1 MSKKSVPCYIPNGGE
16 HFIVNIPLGQFT
28 RVRLKN
34 FCKELLANLQTFE
47 TMFVAKATQ
56 RNIMLLQGLV
66 ALLDIDYKPKK
77 NRAQAIELTAAN
89 EENLKPETCVVSDE
103 RVVNVVD
110 LSVRFGLIVL
120 LFLAAFHL
128 NYLECH

>member
-47 TMFVAKATQ
+47 TMFVAKATEKNVQ
-56 RNIMLLQGLV
+56 LLQGLV
-66 ALLDIDYKPKK
+66 SLLDIDFKPKE
-77 NRAQAIELTAAN
+77 NRRAAIELTAAN
-89 EENLKPETCVVSDE
+89 EKNLKPSDVNRRNERIVNLVS
-103 RVVNVVD
+103 
-110 LSVRFGLIVL
+110 LSIKCGLIL
-120 LFLAAFHL
+120 LMFLLVFHL